1 LDAGRVL
8 NNNVKGYAAPHAA
21 AQIRR
26 GRAIFDEAP
35 AARRDFRPTDRAL
48 SPSRPFASNADPRC
62 HPHDFR
68 LRSSFMQFWSWIT
81 EPSSWASLATLT
93 CLEVVLGIDNLVFI
107 SIVTGNLPERDQ
119 PKARIAGI
127 ALALLTRIL
136 LLFCISWLTTLT
148 APWFSFF
155 ERTWSAKDIVLL
167 SAGLFLIAKGT
178 RDIHERLENVERR
191 VTKATHRRVWGVAF
205 QIMFLDILFS
215 FDSVVTA
222 VGMAQ
227 QLVVMVT
234 AIVLAMLLMLAASGA
249 ISRFVNQ
256 HPTIKML
263 ALAFLILIGVLL
275 VAEGL
280 GQHVDKGYIYFA
292 MAFSTLVEMLN
303 LRAAR
308 RSEK

>member
-1 LDAGRVL
+1 MELL
-8 NNNVKGYAAPHAA
+8 
-21 AQIRR
+21 
-26 GRAIFDEAP
+26 
-35 AARRDFRPTDRAL
+35 
-48 SPSRPFASNADPRC
+48 
-62 HPHDFR
+62 
-68 LRSSFMQFWSWIT
+68 SWIK
-81 EPSSWASLATLT
+81 EPSIWASLATLT
-93 CLEVVLGIDNLVFI
+93 GLEIVLGIDNVVFI

-119 PKARIAGI
+119 PKARVAGI
-127 ALALLTRIL
+127 TLALLTRLL

-148 APWFSFF
+148 APWFYLFQ
-155 ERTWSAKDIVLL
+155 RTWSIKDVVLL
-167 SAGLFLIAKGT
+167 GAGLFLIAKGT
-178 RDIHERLENVERR
+178 RDIHGRLENGERR
-191 VTKATHRRVWGVAF
+191 ATKATHGRVWAVAF

-215 FDSVVTA
+215 FDSVLTA

-227 QLVVMVT
+227 QLAVMVT
-234 AIVLAMLLMLAASGA
+234 AIILAMLLMLAASGA

-275 VAEGL
+275 VAEGV

-303 LRAAR
+303 LRAAK

>member
-1 LDAGRVL
+1 MEL
-8 NNNVKGYAAPHAA
+8 
-21 AQIRR
+21 
-26 GRAIFDEAP
+26 
-35 AARRDFRPTDRAL
+35 L
-48 SPSRPFASNADPRC
+48 SW
-62 HPHDFR
+62 
-68 LRSSFMQFWSWIT
+68 LT
-81 EPSSWASLATLT
+81 EPSAWASLATLT
-93 CLEVVLGIDNLVFI
+93 CLEIVLGIDNLVFI
-107 SIVTGNLPERDQ
+107 TIVTGKLPERDQ
-119 PKARIAGI
+119 PKARTAGLM
-127 ALALLTRIL
+127 LALLTRVL
-136 LLFCISWLTTLT
+136 LLFCISWLTTLSAT
-148 APWFSFF
+148 WFFLF
-155 ERTWSAKDIVLL
+155 GRAWSIKDIVLL

-191 VTKATHRRVWGVAF
+191 TTKVTHARVWGVAF

-227 QLVVMVT
+227 HLAVMVT
-234 AIVLAMLLMLAASGA
+234 AIVLAMFLMLAASGA

-308 RSEK
+308 RGRGGISD